1 MDKLT
6 QLTDKELCEKKDNL
20 KEMGAEI
27 TNKEAPTGED
37 LEKMD
42 EYRKQI
48 EEINAEQAKRD
59 KIKENCKLFSSGTEQ
74 STKKRAEG
82 YGPTIIQ
89 RTNKEDDRINDVIGA
104 MQSQL
109 ADCAPPRSK
118 LLQLSRYGNK
128 TYYRSEGIGDRE
140 QLKQEAID
148 IIKTKELITRK
159 MRAYREYEPGLKFR
173 AETYG
178 TLGENENIVPKTV
191 SNEIVAQAMELSPL
205 MSMCNIVRKT
215 GKYEEIVEDT
225 SKDDITVKK
234 VAEFAAPE
242 SHIMNFKPVT
252 ISCTTLRAKAGIS
265 RDAIN
270 ELEIPF
276 VRRVARRMSE
286 KFRYGAE
293 WAMNH
298 PEAYDMNDAETFGL
312 KGIITEV
319 ESKASEEIIQ
329 TDLINLMEQIQ
340 DTYSER
346 CAFLMNNATYFDF
359 VRQEDSLGHLKL
371 VDNPVTQK
379 PMLFYFGYPII
390 KVAGMDAIEPGKN
403 TVYFG
408 DLSGMTVQISRD
420 LSIESEV
427 NLNQDAFY
435 TYGFLRFGARIIEPY
450 KFVKLKMKA
459 E

>member
-89 RTNKEDDRINDVIGA
+89 RTNKGDERIKDVIAA

-109 ADCAPPRSK
+109 EDCAPPRSK
-118 LLQLSRYGNK
+118 LLQPRGYGNK
-128 TYYRSEGIGDRE
+128 TYYRSEGIDDRE

-148 IIKTKELITRK
+148 IIKTKELITRQ

-178 TLGENENIVPKTV
+178 KLADNENIVPKTV
-191 SNEIVAQAMELSPL
+191 SNEIIAQVMDLSPL
-205 MSMCNIVRKT
+205 ISMCNIVRKT

-234 VAEFAAPE
+234 VAEFEAPE

-298 PEAYDMNDAETFGL
+298 PEAYNMNDAETFGL
-312 KGIITEV
+312 KGIATEV
-319 ESKASEEIIQ
+319 ESKSQEEVIQ
-329 TDLINLMEQIQ
+329 TDLINLMEPIQ

-359 VRQEDSLGHLKL
+359 IRQEDSLGHLKL
-371 VDNPVTQK
+371 VDNPVTQR
-379 PMLFYFGYPII
+379 PMLFYMGYPIV
-390 KVAGMDAIEPGKN
+390 KVAGIDGIEAGKSP
-403 TVYFG
+403 VYFG
-408 DLSGMTVQISRD
+408 DMSGVTLQISRE
-420 LSIESEV
+420 LSIETEV

-435 TYGFLRFGARIIEPY
+435 TYGYFRFGARVIEPY
-450 KFVKLKMKA
+450 KFTKLKMKEA
-459 E
+459 